1 MIIRSIN
8 RILRK
13 FGYTI
18 ERVNRGAYV
27 KNDSSLRKSVKTER
41 LVYHETPT
49 GNYYLPAD
57 AVQDIVANTI
67 IRGGIFEEEI
77 VNLAEKYIKPGTVVL
92 DVGSNFG
99 QMALLYARMV
109 GEEGEVY
116 AFEADDFVFEIL
128 KKNIAANN
136 MLERIKPVFGAVHNK
151 THEKLIY
158 PEQDFVRFGSYGSYG
173 IDYNAKEGREVETI
187 TIDSMHLEEP
197 ISFMKIDIQ
206 GGDLFAI
213 QGAVETIKKHKMPIL
228 FEYEYR
234 FEDEYDMSF
243 QDYVDLVSRIDY
255 RFEKVINGHNY
266 LIIPK

>member
-1 MIIRSIN
+1 MIKKFIN
-8 RILRK
+8 LIFNN

-18 ERVNRGAYV
+18 ERVQ
-27 KNDSSLRKSVKTER
+27 KNNSLFKKSVRTTR
-41 LVYHETPT
+41 LVYYETPT

-57 AVQDIVANTI
+57 AVKDIVANTI
-67 IRGGIFEEEI
+67 IRGEIFEEEI
-77 VNLAEKYIKPGTVVL
+77 VNLSRKYIKSGTTVL

-99 QMALLYARMV
+99 QMALLFARMV

-136 MLERIKPVFGAVHNK
+136 LSKIIKPIFGAVHDK
-151 THEKLIY
+151 TNEKLIY

-173 IDYNAKEGREVETI
+173 IDYNAKKGREVETI
-187 TIDSMHLEEP
+187 TIDSMHINNP

-213 QGAVETIKKHKMPIL
+213 QGAIETIKKHKMPIL

-234 FEDEYDMSF
+234 FEDEFNMSF
-243 QDYVDLVSRIDY
+243 QDYVDLVTSMNY
-255 RFEKVINGHNY
+255 KFEKVIRGHNY
-266 LIIPK
+266 LIVPK